1 VILNSGEIIMLK
13 RIQYIDD
20 VVLDWIGRLHT
31 PLLNRIMIFF
41 SVLGTKGTIWLIIC
55 IPFLTNKQTIFTGV
69 NILVAISITAI
80 CGEGIIKHLVCRM
93 RPCHKLE
100 DEDLIVRRPS
110 FYSFPSGHTAS
121 SFAVATVA
129 IIRCS
134 VPIWCGILAIALL
147 IAFSRIYLRVH
158 YLTDVVCGILLG
170 ILCGVA
176 SVFIMDHLILSIK

>member
-1 VILNSGEIIMLK
+1 MLK

-20 VVLDWIGRLHT
+20 VVLDWVGRLHT

-41 SVLGTKGTIWLIIC
+41 SILGTKGTIWLIIC
-55 IPFLTNKQTIFTGV
+55 IPFLVNSPTTFIGV
-69 NILVAISITAI
+69 NIMVAISITAI

-121 SFAVATVA
+121 SFAVATVV

-134 VPIWCGILAIALL
+134 VPIWCIILVIALL
-147 IAFSRIYLRVH
+147 ISFSRIYLRVH
-158 YLTDVVCGILLG
+158 YLTDVVCGVLLG
-170 ILCGVA
+170 VLCGVI
-176 SVFIMDHLILSIK
+176 SVFIMDYLILSLK

>member
-1 VILNSGEIIMLK
+1 MLK

-20 VVLDWIGRLHT
+20 IVLNWIGRLHT

-41 SVLGTKGTIWLIIC
+41 SMLGTKGTVWFIIC
-55 IPFLTNKQTIFTGV
+55 IPFLVNSPTTFIGV

-100 DEDLIVRRPS
+100 NEDLIVRRPS

-121 SFAVATVA
+121 SFAVTTVA
-129 IIRCS
+129 VFRCS
-134 VPIWCGILAIALL
+134 VPIWVGILVIALL
-147 IAFSRIYLRVH
+147 VAFSRIYLRVH
-158 YLTDVVCGILLG
+158 YLTDVVCGLILG
-170 ILCGVA
+170 ILCGIA
-176 SVFIMDHLILSIK
+176 SIFIMNHLIISITLGL